1 MMTLMMLAV
10 TLAMAQDASQDAMP
24 QDVAPMIERTQS
36 HEIRY
41 GRSDGVNTWEAGPY
55 SGTWSGRASS
65 MNVMNVRRRNATRTQ
80 LTVNGPGFEDGTVS
94 LSCAGGESEFELFWI
109 TWDRQQLSYVCT
121 ISRNGEPI
129 DSRLEL
135 AFQRGRGLLGAG
147 RNERAG
153 QMVHE
158 GQTVQFETQRLSGI
172 AFPSGKVPGYVVRAD
187 GREIAGMDYGVM
199 RSTLYLPDDDDPYRE
214 IALLTTIALA
224 TFFDPANM
232 PGN

>member
-1 MMTLMMLAV
+1 MMTLIMLAV
-10 TLAMAQDASQDAMP
+10 TLAAAQDAP
-24 QDVAPMIERTQS
+24 QNVAPMIERTQS
-36 HEIRY
+36 YEIRY
-41 GRSDGVNTWEAGPY
+41 GRSDGSNTWAAGPY
-55 SGTWSGRASS
+55 SGTWSGRTSS
-65 MNVMNVRRRNATRTQ
+65 MNVMNMRRRNATRTQ

-94 LSCAGGESEFELFWI
+94 LSCAGGEFEFELFWI
-109 TWDRQQLSYVCT
+109 TWERERLSYVCT
-121 ISRNGEPI
+121 ISRNGETI

-135 AFQRGRGLLGAG
+135 AFQRGRGLLRAG

-199 RSTLYLPDDDDPYRE
+199 RSTLYLPAEDDPHRE

>member
-10 TLAMAQDASQDAMP
+10 TLAAAQEAP
-24 QDVAPMIERTQS
+24 QDVVPMIERTQS

-41 GRSDGVNTWEAGPY
+41 GRSDGSNTWSAGPY

-65 MNVMNVRRRNATRTQ
+65 MNVMNIRRRNTTRTQ

-94 LSCAGGESEFELFWI
+94 LSCAGGEFEFELFWI
-109 TWDRQQLSYVCT
+109 TWERERLSYVCE

-129 DSRLEL
+129 DSRFEL
-135 AFQRGRGLLGAG
+135 AFQRGRGLLRAG

-172 AFPSGKVPGYVVRAD
+172 AFPSGKVPGYLVRAD
-187 GREIAGMDYGVM
+187 GHEIAGMDYGVI
-199 RSTLYLPDDDDPYRE
+199 RSTLYLPDDDDPHRE

>member
-1 MMTLMMLAV
+1 MMTVMMLAM
-10 TLAMAQDASQDAMP
+10 TLATAQEAPQDA
-24 QDVAPMIERTQS
+24 VPMIERTQS
-36 HEIRY
+36 YEIQY
-41 GRSDGVNTWEAGPY
+41 GRSDGNNTWAAGPY
-55 SGTWSGRASS
+55 SGTWSGRGASS
-65 MNVMNVRRRNATRTQ
+65 NVMNMRRRNTTRTE

-94 LSCAGGESEFELFWI
+94 LSCAGGEFEFELFWI
-109 TWDRQQLSYVCT
+109 TWQRDRLSYRCE

-129 DSRLEL
+129 DSHFDL
-135 AFQRGRGLLGAG
+135 AFQRGRGLVGRA

-158 GQTVQFETQRLSGI
+158 GQTVQFETQRLSGFG
-172 AFPSGKVPGYVVRAD
+172 FPSGRVPGYVVRVD
-187 GREIAGMDYGVM
+187 GYEIAGMDYGVM
-199 RSTLYLPDDDDPYRE
+199 RSTIYLPDEDDPYRE